1 MHVSSLHIYPIK
13 SCAGTALAQAQVGKY
28 GLEGD
33 RAFMLVD
40 ADNRFLTQR
49 EAPRMALIVPQW
61 DGATLTLTLTAPGL
75 AALQVPAQQDG
86 PRRTATIWRNTVI
99 AADQGDLAAAWLSEF
114 LQQPVR
120 LVGKS
125 PEFTRPLNPQYAPR
139 PSDETAFADGYP
151 VLLIS
156 QASLDA
162 LNDRLIERGHEPM
175 PMNRFRPNIV
185 VAGASAFAED
195 GWQRVGL
202 GQILFDVVKP
212 CPRCVMTT
220 VNQDTGIMEPKE
232 PLATMA
238 TFRTQELGVMF
249 GQNLVHA
256 NTGTVAVG
264 DAVNTHIS
272 HAAL

>member
-1 MHVSSLHIYPIK
+1 MYVSSLHIYPIK
-13 SCAGTALAQAQVGKY
+13 SCAGSSLTQAQVGKY
-28 GLEGD
+28 GLDGD

-49 EAPRMALIVPQW
+49 EAPRMALIAPQW
-61 DGATLTLTLTAPGL
+61 DGATLTLNAPGMSS
-75 AALQVPAQQDG
+75 LQVQTESDG
-86 PRRTATIWRNTVI
+86 PRRSVTIWRNTAI
-99 AADQGDLAAAWLSEF
+99 AADQGDVAAAWLSEF

-162 LNDRLIERGHEPM
+162 LNERLIERGHEPL

-185 VAGASAFAED
+185 VTGSNAFAED
-195 GWQRVGL
+195 DWKRVGL
-202 GQILFDVVKP
+202 GQVTFDVVKP

-220 VNQDTGIMEPKE
+220 VNQDTGVMEPKE

-238 TFRTQELGVMF
+238 TFRTQALGVIF

-256 NTGTVAVG
+256 NTGAIAVG
-264 DAVNTHIS
+264 DGVTLI
-272 HAAL
+272 